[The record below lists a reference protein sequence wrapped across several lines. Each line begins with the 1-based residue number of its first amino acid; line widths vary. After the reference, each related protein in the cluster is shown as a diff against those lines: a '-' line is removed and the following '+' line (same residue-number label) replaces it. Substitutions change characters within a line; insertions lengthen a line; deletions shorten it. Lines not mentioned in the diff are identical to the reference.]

1 MKNSIFDLVSNLD
14 IKQEEVTITF
24 NNQNVKVKSYIPF
37 EDKRRLIQFVINQN
51 RRNKNTGMLSRY
63 DIDKKLD
70 IALVNYY
77 TDYKFDNIADSDA
90 INEAYDILETQ
101 GFFQNLVNTIPKEE
115 YDYITEMLQYEIDN
129 DNKFKLTMT
138 GSINDLISKFGD
150 GLGNLEQ
157 AMKELENFDED
168 KFKQV
173 SDLAQRLGMK
183 SNVIAFEQKDNKT
196 DK

>member
-1 MKNSIFDLVSNLD
+1 MKNSIFDLVNGLD
-14 IKQEEVTITF
+14 IKQEEVSITF
-24 NNQNVKVKSYIPF
+24 NGQKVKVKGYIPF

-70 IALVNYY
+70 IAFVNYY

-90 INEAYDILETQ
+90 INEAYDVLNAA

-115 YDYITEMLQYEIDN
+115 YDYIIEMLQYEIDN

-157 AMKELENFDED
+157 AMKELENFDEN
-168 KFKQV
+168 KYKQV
-173 SDLAQRLGMK
+173 SDLAQRLGIK

>member
-24 NNQNVKVKSYIPF
+24 NNQNIKVKSYIPF

-101 GFFQNLVNTIPKEE
+101 GFFQNLVNTIPKKE
-115 YDYITEMLQYEIDN
+115 YDYIIEMLQYEIDN

-138 GSINDLISKFGD
+138 GSIDDLISKFGD
-150 GLGNLEQ
+150 GLDNLEQ
-157 AMKELENFDED
+157 AMKELENFDEN
-168 KFKQV
+168 KFKHV
-173 SDLAQRLGMK
+173 SDLAQRLGIK
-183 SNVIAFEQKDNKT
+183 SNVIAFEQKDDKT

>member
-129 DNKFKLTMT
+129 DNKFKLTMA

-157 AMKELENFDED
+157 AMKELENFDEN
-168 KFKQV
+168 KFKHV
-173 SDLAQRLGMK
+173 SDLAQRLGIK
-183 SNVIAFEQKDNKT
+183 SNVIAFEQKDDKTNK
-196 DK
+196 

>member
-51 RRNKNTGMLSRY
+51 RKNKNTGMLSRY

-101 GFFQNLVNTIPKEE
+101 GFFQNLVNTIPKKE
-115 YDYITEMLQYEIDN
+115 YDYIIEMLQYEIDN

-138 GSINDLISKFGD
+138 GSIDDLISKFGD

-157 AMKELENFDED
+157 AMKELENFDEN
-168 KFKQV
+168 KFKHV
-173 SDLAQRLGMK
+173 SDLAQRLGIK
-183 SNVIAFEQKDNKT
+183 SNVIAFEQKDDKT

>member
-129 DNKFKLTMT
+129 DNKFKLTMA
-138 GSINDLISKFGD
+138 GSINDLISKLGD

-157 AMKELENFDED
+157 AMKELENFDEN
-168 KFKQV
+168 KFKHV
-173 SDLAQRLGMK
+173 SDLAQRLGIK
-183 SNVIAFEQKDNKT
+183 SNVIAFEQKDDKT

>member
-63 DIDKKLD
+63 DIVKKLD

-101 GFFQNLVNTIPKEE
+101 GFFQNLVNTIPKKE

-129 DNKFKLTMT
+129 DNKFKLTMA
-138 GSINDLISKFGD
+138 GSIDDLISKFGD

-157 AMKELENFDED
+157 AMKELENFDEN
-168 KFKQV
+168 KFKHV
-173 SDLAQRLGMK
+173 SDLAQRLGIK
-183 SNVIAFEQKDNKT
+183 SNVIAFEQKDDKT

>member
-129 DNKFKLTMT
+129 DNKFKLTMA

-157 AMKELENFDED
+157 AMKELENFDEN
-168 KFKQV
+168 KFKHV
-173 SDLAQRLGMK
+173 SDLAQRLGIK
-183 SNVIAFEQKDNKT
+183 SNVIAFEQKDDKT

>member
-77 TDYKFDNIADSDA
+77 TDYKFDNITDSDA

-115 YDYITEMLQYEIDN
+115 YNYITEMLQYEIDN

-157 AMKELENFDED
+157 AMKELENFDEN
-168 KFKQV
+168 KFKHV
-173 SDLAQRLGMK
+173 SDLAQRLGIK
-183 SNVIAFEQKDNKT
+183 SNVIAFEQKDDKT

>member
-1 MKNSIFDLVSNLD
+1 MKNSIFDLVNGLD
-14 IKQEEVTITF
+14 IKQEEVSITF
-24 NNQNVKVKSYIPF
+24 NGQEVKVKGYIPF

-77 TDYKFDNIADSDA
+77 TDYKFDNVADSDA
-90 INEAYDILETQ
+90 INEAYDVLNAA

>member
-37 EDKRRLIQFVINQN
+37 EDKRRLIQFIINQN

-101 GFFQNLVNTIPKEE
+101 GFFQNLVNTIPKKE
-115 YDYITEMLQYEIDN
+115 YDYIIEMLQYEIDN

-138 GSINDLISKFGD
+138 GSIDDLISKFGD

-157 AMKELENFDED
+157 AMKELENFDEN
-168 KFKQV
+168 KFKHV
-173 SDLAQRLGMK
+173 SDLAQRLGIK
-183 SNVIAFEQKDNKT
+183 SNVIAFEQKDDKT

>member
-1 MKNSIFDLVSNLD
+1 MKNSVFDLVSNLD

-37 EDKRRLIQFVINQN
+37 EDKRRLIQLVINQN

-77 TDYKFDNIADSDA
+77 TDYKFDNIADSNA

-101 GFFQNLVNTIPKEE
+101 GFFQNLVNTIPKKE
-115 YDYITEMLQYEIDN
+115 YDYIIEMLQYEIDN

-138 GSINDLISKFGD
+138 GSIDDLISKFGD

-157 AMKELENFDED
+157 AMKELENFDEN
-168 KFKQV
+168 KFKHV
-173 SDLAQRLGMK
+173 SDLAQRLGIK
-183 SNVIAFEQKDNKT
+183 SNVIAFEQKDDKT

>member
-77 TDYKFDNIADSDA
+77 TDYKFDNIADSNA

-157 AMKELENFDED
+157 AMKELENFDEN
-168 KFKQV
+168 KFKHV
-173 SDLAQRLGMK
+173 SDLAQRLGIK
-183 SNVIAFEQKDNKT
+183 SNVIAFEQKDDKT

>member
-157 AMKELENFDED
+157 AMKELENFDEN
-168 KFKQV
+168 KFKHV
-173 SDLAQRLGMK
+173 SDLAQRLGIK
-183 SNVIAFEQKDNKT
+183 SNVITFEQKDDKT

>member
-101 GFFQNLVNTIPKEE
+101 GFFQNLVNTIPKKE

-129 DNKFKLTMT
+129 DNKFKLTMA
-138 GSINDLISKFGD
+138 GSIDDLISKFGD

-157 AMKELENFDED
+157 AMKELENFDEN
-168 KFKQV
+168 KFKHV
-173 SDLAQRLGMK
+173 SDLAQRLGIK
-183 SNVIAFEQKDNKT
+183 SNVIAFEQKDDKT

>member
-51 RRNKNTGMLSRY
+51 RKNKNTGMLSRY

-101 GFFQNLVNTIPKEE
+101 GFFQNLVNTIPKKE

-129 DNKFKLTMT
+129 DNKFKLTMA
-138 GSINDLISKFGD
+138 GSIDDLISKFGD

-157 AMKELENFDED
+157 AMKELENFDEN
-168 KFKQV
+168 KFKHV
-173 SDLAQRLGMK
+173 SDLAQRLGIK
-183 SNVIAFEQKDNKT
+183 SNVIAFEQKDDKT

>member
-129 DNKFKLTMT
+129 DNKFKLTMA

-157 AMKELENFDED
+157 AMKELENFDEN
-168 KFKQV
+168 KFKHV
-173 SDLAQRLGMK
+173 SDLAQRFGIK
-183 SNVIAFEQKDNKT
+183 SNVIAFEQKDDKT

>member
-1 MKNSIFDLVSNLD
+1 MKNSIFDLVNGLD
-14 IKQEEVTITF
+14 IKQEEVSITF
-24 NNQNVKVKSYIPF
+24 NSQKVKVKGYIPF

-77 TDYKFDNIADSDA
+77 TDYKFDNVADSDA
-90 INEAYDILETQ
+90 INEAYDVLNAA

>member
-1 MKNSIFDLVSNLD
+1 MKNSVFDLVSNLD

-77 TDYKFDNIADSDA
+77 TDYKFDNIADSNA

-101 GFFQNLVNTIPKEE
+101 GFFQNLVNTIPKKE
-115 YDYITEMLQYEIDN
+115 YDYIIEMLQYEIDN

-138 GSINDLISKFGD
+138 GSIDDLINKFGD

-157 AMKELENFDED
+157 AMKELENFDEN
-168 KFKQV
+168 KFKHV
-173 SDLAQRLGMK
+173 SDLAQRLGIK
-183 SNVIAFEQKDNKT
+183 SNVIAFEQKDDKT

>member
-157 AMKELENFDED
+157 AMKELENFDEN
-168 KFKQV
+168 KFKHV
-173 SDLAQRLGMK
+173 SDLAQRLGIK
-183 SNVIAFEQKDNKT
+183 SNVIAFEQKDDKT

>member
-14 IKQEEVTITF
+14 IRQEEVTITF

-77 TDYKFDNIADSDA
+77 TDYKFDNIADSNA

-129 DNKFKLTMT
+129 DNKFKLTMA

-157 AMKELENFDED
+157 AMKELENFDEN
-168 KFKQV
+168 KFKHV
-173 SDLAQRLGMK
+173 SDLAQRLGIK
-183 SNVIAFEQKDNKT
+183 SNVIAFEQKDDKT

>member
-101 GFFQNLVNTIPKEE
+101 GFFQNLVNTIPKKE
-115 YDYITEMLQYEIDN
+115 YDYIIEMLQYEIDN

-138 GSINDLISKFGD
+138 GSIDDLISKFGD

-157 AMKELENFDED
+157 AMKELENFDEN
-168 KFKQV
+168 KFKHV
-173 SDLAQRLGMK
+173 SDLAQRLGIK
-183 SNVIAFEQKDNKT
+183 SNVIAFEQKDDKT

>member
-101 GFFQNLVNTIPKEE
+101 GFFQNLVNTIPKKE

-138 GSINDLISKFGD
+138 GSIDDLISKFGD

-157 AMKELENFDED
+157 AMKELENFDEN
-168 KFKQV
+168 KFKHV
-173 SDLAQRLGMK
+173 SDLAQRLGIK
-183 SNVIAFEQKDNKT
+183 SNVIAFEQKDDKT

>member
-1 MKNSIFDLVSNLD
+1 MKNSVFDLVSNLD

-77 TDYKFDNIADSDA
+77 TDYKFDNIADSNT

-101 GFFQNLVNTIPKEE
+101 GFFQNLVNTIPKKE
-115 YDYITEMLQYEIDN
+115 YDYIIEMLQYEIDN

-157 AMKELENFDED
+157 AMKELENFDEN
-168 KFKQV
+168 KFKHV
-173 SDLAQRLGMK
+173 SDLAQRLGIK
-183 SNVIAFEQKDNKT
+183 SNVIAFEQKDDKT

>member
-51 RRNKNTGMLSRY
+51 RKNKNTGMLSRY

-90 INEAYDILETQ
+90 INKAYDILETQ
-101 GFFQNLVNTIPKEE
+101 GFFQNLVNTIPKKE
-115 YDYITEMLQYEIDN
+115 YDYIIEMLQYEIDN

-138 GSINDLISKFGD
+138 GSIDDLISKFGD

-157 AMKELENFDED
+157 AMKELENFDEN
-168 KFKQV
+168 KFKHV
-173 SDLAQRLGMK
+173 SDLAQRLGIK
-183 SNVIAFEQKDNKT
+183 SNVIAFEQKDDKT

>member
-24 NNQNVKVKSYIPF
+24 NNQNIKVKSYIPF

-77 TDYKFDNIADSDA
+77 TDYKFDNIADSNA

-101 GFFQNLVNTIPKEE
+101 GFFQNLVNTIPKKE
-115 YDYITEMLQYEIDN
+115 YDYIIEMLQYEIDN

-138 GSINDLISKFGD
+138 GSIDDLISKFGD

-157 AMKELENFDED
+157 AMKELENFDEN
-168 KFKQV
+168 KFKHV
-173 SDLAQRLGMK
+173 SDLAQRLGIK
-183 SNVIAFEQKDNKT
+183 SNVIAFEQKDDKT

>member
-77 TDYKFDNIADSDA
+77 TDYKFDNVADSDA

-115 YDYITEMLQYEIDN
+115 YDYIIEMLQYEIDN

-138 GSINDLISKFGD
+138 GSIDDLISKFGD

-183 SNVIAFEQKDNKT
+183 SNVIAFEQKD
-196 DK
+196 DKIDK

>member
-77 TDYKFDNIADSDA
+77 TDYKFDNIADSNA

-101 GFFQNLVNTIPKEE
+101 GFFQNLVNTIPKKE
-115 YDYITEMLQYEIDN
+115 YDYIIEMLQYEIDN

-138 GSINDLISKFGD
+138 GSIDDLISKFGD

-157 AMKELENFDED
+157 AMKELENFDEN
-168 KFKQV
+168 KFKHI
-173 SDLAQRLGMK
+173 SDLAQRLGIK
-183 SNVIAFEQKDNKT
+183 SNVIAFEQKDDKT

>member
-1 MKNSIFDLVSNLD
+1 MKNSIFDLVSSLD

-129 DNKFKLTMT
+129 DNKFKLTMA

-157 AMKELENFDED
+157 AMKELENFDEN
-168 KFKQV
+168 KFKHV
-173 SDLAQRLGMK
+173 SDLAQRLGIK
-183 SNVIAFEQKDNKT
+183 SNVIAFEQKDDKT

>member
-1 MKNSIFDLVSNLD
+1 MKNSVFDLVSNLD

-77 TDYKFDNIADSDA
+77 TDYKFDNIADSNA

-101 GFFQNLVNTIPKEE
+101 GFFQNLVNTIPKKE
-115 YDYITEMLQYEIDN
+115 YDYIIEMLQYEIDN

-138 GSINDLISKFGD
+138 GSIDDLISKFGD

-157 AMKELENFDED
+157 AMKELENFDEN
-168 KFKQV
+168 KFKHV
-173 SDLAQRLGMK
+173 SDLAQRLGIK
-183 SNVIAFEQKDNKT
+183 SNVIAFEQKDDKT

>member
-1 MKNSIFDLVSNLD
+1 MKNSIFDLVNGLD
-14 IKQEEVTITF
+14 IKQEEVSITF
-24 NNQNVKVKSYIPF
+24 NGQEVKVKGYIPF

-77 TDYKFDNIADSDA
+77 TDYKFDNVADSDA
-90 INEAYDILETQ
+90 INEAYDVLNAA

-157 AMKELENFDED
+157 AIKELENFDED

>member
-51 RRNKNTGMLSRY
+51 RRNKNTGILSRY

-129 DNKFKLTMT
+129 DNKFKLTMA

-157 AMKELENFDED
+157 AMKELENFDEN
-168 KFKQV
+168 KFKHV
-173 SDLAQRLGMK
+173 SDLAQRLGIK
-183 SNVIAFEQKDNKT
+183 SNVIAFEQKDDKT

>member
-77 TDYKFDNIADSDA
+77 TDYKFDNIADSNA

-101 GFFQNLVNTIPKEE
+101 GFFQNLVNTIPKKE
-115 YDYITEMLQYEIDN
+115 YDYIIEMLQYEIDN

-138 GSINDLISKFGD
+138 GSIDDLISKFGD

-157 AMKELENFDED
+157 AMKELENFDEN
-168 KFKQV
+168 KFKHV
-173 SDLAQRLGMK
+173 SDLAQRLGIK
-183 SNVIAFEQKDNKT
+183 SNVIAFEQKDDKT

>member
-90 INEAYDILETQ
+90 INEAYDILEAQ

-129 DNKFKLTMT
+129 DNKFKLTMA

-157 AMKELENFDED
+157 AMKELENFDEN
-168 KFKQV
+168 KFKHV
-173 SDLAQRLGMK
+173 SDLAQRLGIK
-183 SNVIAFEQKDNKT
+183 SNVIAFEQKD
-196 DK
+196 DKIDK

>member
-1 MKNSIFDLVSNLD
+1 MKNSVFDLVSNLD

-70 IALVNYY
+70 IAFVNYY
-77 TDYKFDNIADSDA
+77 TDYKFDNIADSNA

-101 GFFQNLVNTIPKEE
+101 GFFQNLVNTIPKKE
-115 YDYITEMLQYEIDN
+115 YDYIIEMLQYEIDN

-138 GSINDLISKFGD
+138 GSIDDLISKFGD

-157 AMKELENFDED
+157 AMKELENFDEN
-168 KFKQV
+168 KFKHV
-173 SDLAQRLGMK
+173 SDLAQRLGIK
-183 SNVIAFEQKDNKT
+183 SNVIAFEQKDDKT